1 MQHSNNAGS
10 GVASPAA
17 GLHQPAAGVAEI
29 FVPPINFAMLCS
41 GVYRAGYPTK
51 KNFRFLQ
58 ALKLRSICYLCP
70 EEYGQTN
77 MKFCEE
83 HGVNV
88 LRFPME
94 GNKEPFLDIP
104 EGIVHRVLSA
114 LCDKRNHP
122 ILIHCNKGKH
132 RTGTICGCLRKV
144 QGWSLVSILD
154 EYVRFAGDKA
164 RVGDQQYIEL
174 YRPIVL
180 CAPDGK
186 HAANWMEPSPS
197 IRLVF
202 NEADLV
208 EATARQLEY
217 SLLKPEVPPAG
228 GVETSAAGD
237 GGEKGHADDQ
247 QHLTEEQLRKKEKK
261 EKKAREAAAAAAAA
275 AATTLPRSSVST

>member
-1 MQHSNNAGS
+1 MQSTTSSHPSPVAHHHGS
-10 GVASPAA
+10 
-17 GLHQPAAGVAEI
+17 AEV

-41 GVYRAGYPTK
+41 GVYRSGYPTK

-58 ALKLRSICYLCP
+58 AMKLRSICYLCP

-94 GNKEPFLDIP
+94 GNKEPFVDIP

-114 LCDKRNHP
+114 LCDTRNHP
-122 ILIHCNKGKH
+122 IMIHCNKGKH

-174 YRPIVL
+174 YMPIV
-180 CAPDGK
+180 CVPEGGK
-186 HAANWMEPSPS
+186 HAAHWMESSPTTQIVHS
-197 IRLVF
+197 DVELV
-202 NEADLV
+202 D
-208 EATARQLEY
+208 ATSRQLEV
-217 SLLKPEVPPAG
+217 SLLRPEIPSQSGAGSTGAG
-228 GVETSAAGD
+228 GSVAGE
-237 GGEKGHADDQ
+237 GTKIGEEA
-247 QHLTEEQLRKKEKK
+247 LTEEQLRKKEKK
-261 EKKAREAAAAAAAA
+261 EKKAKEAAAIAAAAASTATVAASA
-275 AATTLPRSSVST
+275 GRSVST

>member
-1 MQHSNNAGS
+1 MSATSSAGTHSAG
-10 GVASPAA
+10 AS
-17 GLHQPAAGVAEI
+17 AEV

-41 GVYRAGYPTK
+41 GVYRSGYPTK

-88 LRFPME
+88 MRFPME
-94 GNKEPFLDIP
+94 GNKEPFVDIP

-114 LCDKRNHP
+114 LCDTRNHP

-154 EYVRFAGDKA
+154 EYIRFAGDKA

-174 YRPIVL
+174 YRPIV
-180 CAPDGK
+180 CVPDGGK
-186 HAANWMEPSPS
+186 HAAQWMDSSPTTQ
-197 IRLVF
+197 LVASDVAL
-202 NEADLV
+202 AD
-208 EATARQLEY
+208 ATSKQLEV
-217 SLLKPEVPPAG
+217 SLLRPEVPNTSSAIAAPVADAG
-228 GVETSAAGD
+228 GAATIGNEKP
-237 GGEKGHADDQ
+237 GGEE
-247 QHLTEEQLRKKEKK
+247 LTDEQIRKREKK
-261 EKKAREAAAAAAAA
+261 EKKAKEAAAAAAAA
-275 AATTLPRSSVST
+275 AAGRSVST

>member
-1 MQHSNNAGS
+1 MQPTNSNGPHGS
-10 GVASPAA
+10 GGS
-17 GLHQPAAGVAEI
+17 AEV

-41 GVYRAGYPTK
+41 GVYRSGYPTK

-58 ALKLRSICYLCP
+58 AMKLRSICYLCP

-94 GNKEPFLDIP
+94 GNKEPFVDIP

-122 ILIHCNKGKH
+122 IMIHCNKGKH

-174 YRPIVL
+174 YRPIV
-180 CAPDGK
+180 CVPDGGK
-186 HAANWMEPSPS
+186 HAAHWMESSPTTQIVS
-197 IRLVF
+197 SDAGL
-202 NEADLV
+202 A
-208 EATARQLEY
+208 EATSRQLEV
-217 SLLKPEVPPAG
+217 SLLRPEIPSPATTGGAGAG
-228 GVETSAAGD
+228 GSTGE
-237 GGEKGHADDQ
+237 GGKNGEEI
-247 QHLTEEQLRKKEKK
+247 LTEEQLRKKEKK
-261 EKKAREAAAAAAAA
+261 EKKAKEAAAL
-275 AATTLPRSSVST
+275 AATAASAGAIAASASRSVST